1 MTSNFLVFDFFVY
14 VIYFIAVVDF
24 DNNDTAWRKY
34 DPSKNIILQKTSYVI
49 EKEVLILVFL
59 FQLSYCKRAFKIVWM
74 LREAVPKYY

>member
-14 VIYFIAVVDF
+14 VTYFIAVVDF
-24 DNNDTAWRKY
+24 DNTDTAWRKY

-59 FQLSYCKRAFKIVWM
+59 FQLSYCKRAFKTVWM